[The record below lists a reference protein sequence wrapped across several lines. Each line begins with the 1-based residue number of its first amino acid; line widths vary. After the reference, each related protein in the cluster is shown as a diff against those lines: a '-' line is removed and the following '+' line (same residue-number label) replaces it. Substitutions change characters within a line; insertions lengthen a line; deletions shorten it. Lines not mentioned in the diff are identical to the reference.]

1 MSIHS
6 RNADWPSPAGRG
18 RMMRM
23 IGEACGIFGIF
34 GHEDAARLTAL
45 ALCALQHRGQESAG
59 IAVRQGER
67 IHFTGVMGLVS
78 DLIRE
83 CSEEWPQGDA
93 AIGHVRYSTT
103 GESDLCNCQP
113 LLRRMPWGKEVAVA
127 HNGNLLNHAPLRE
140 SLAAEGASFET
151 TTDTELILLLLARK
165 GEPRIVQNLLA
176 TLPMLEGAYSLLFL
190 TPREIVALRDPRGFR
205 PLLLGRLGTSFV
217 VSSESCAFDL
227 IGARCERE
235 IEPGEGVR
243 IDRSGIESFR
253 LDSPCSPTPCAFEW
267 IYLARPDG
275 TVFGENVYRV
285 RKRLGAAVARL
296 HPVEADCVV
305 PVPDTAIP
313 AALGY
318 AEVSGL
324 PVEFALARTPYIGRT
339 FIAPSQ
345 RHRALGVRMKLNV
358 ITEAVAGKRI
368 VVVDDSI
375 VRGTTARQVVAML
388 REGGAREIHLRI
400 TSPPIRYPCYYG
412 VDILDRREL
421 LAAGRSVRSLE
432 RLLGVDSLGYLD
444 SPMLLQRVGR
454 GARDL
459 CLACFWEKPP
469 GSL

>member
-1 MSIHS
+1 
-6 RNADWPSPAGRG
+6 
-18 RMMRM
+18 MMRT

-83 CSEEWPQGDA
+83 CAGKWPGGDA

-113 LLRRMPWGKEVAVA
+113 LLRRMPWGEEVAVA
-127 HNGNLLNHAPLRE
+127 HNGNLLNHASLRE
-140 SLAAEGASFET
+140 TLAAEGASFET
-151 TTDTELILLLLARK
+151 TTDTELILLLLARSRA
-165 GEPRIVQNLLA
+165 PRLVENLLA
-176 TLPMLEGAYSLLFL
+176 TLPVLAGAYSLLFL

-243 IDRSGIESFR
+243 IDRCGIETFR
-253 LDSPCSPTPCAFEW
+253 LDASPRPTPCAFEW

-285 RKRLGAAVARL
+285 RKMLGAAVAEL

-318 AEVSGL
+318 AEAAGL

-345 RHRALGVRMKLNV
+345 RRRALGVRMKLNV
-358 ITEAVAGKRI
+358 IGEAVAGKRI
-368 VVVDDSI
+368 VLVDDSI

-388 REGGAREIHLRI
+388 RAGGARKIHLRI

-421 LAAGRSVRSLE
+421 LAAGRSIREVE
-432 RLLGVDSLGYLD
+432 RLLDVDSLGYLD
-444 SPMLLQRVGR
+444 SPTLLQRVR
-454 GARDL
+454 REENNL
-459 CLACFWEKPP
+459 CLACFSGTPP
-469 GSL
+469 ESS